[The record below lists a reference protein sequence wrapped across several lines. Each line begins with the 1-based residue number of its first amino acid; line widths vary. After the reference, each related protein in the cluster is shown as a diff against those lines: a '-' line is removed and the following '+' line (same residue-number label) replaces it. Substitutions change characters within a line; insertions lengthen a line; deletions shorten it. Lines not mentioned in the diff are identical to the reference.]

1 MDAKKDESQK
11 KDDEPRIND
20 IIRALCIK
28 KMSNDRPCD
37 DDDEGK
43 DNKKETCYR
52 SQSKASGIKR
62 DKGEHT
68 AIGKKDQAPK

>member
-1 MDAKKDESQK
+1 MQKDESQK

-43 DNKKETCYR
+43 DNKKR
-52 SQSKASGIKR
+52 DLLQKPVQGFWHKA